1 MTNRMKNFVEN
12 MVDDGFNRDDV
23 LDALSDGE
31 VLGRYFPAK
40 DDDEDEALRL
50 EVEEAYDE
58 VSKWPERFV
67 FRYLIGYRE
76 CENEEFVEVE
86 ASTQDEAVEKV
97 LEDHQRAKLVWHEC
111 LGLASG
117 TLEDVLNR

>member
-31 VLGRYFPAK
+31 VLGRYFPAR

-67 FRYLIGYRE
+67 FRYRIGYRDGE
-76 CENEEFVEVE
+76 YEGEEEVE
-86 ASTQDEAVEKV
+86 ASTQDEAEDLV
-97 LEDHQRAKLVWHEC
+97 LEKHPSARIVWHEC
-111 LGLASG
+111 LGLAHG
-117 TLEDVLNR
+117 TM